1 VAEDGAGGGRAMSAT
16 SEKIALP
23 NGVTQELYRIGSGK
37 PLVFLHG
44 VECRRDEDAVVAALA
59 QRYTVVAPV
68 TPGYA
73 DIADAAPLRD
83 IHDLALHYDTL
94 LETLGIDQA
103 VLIGH
108 SFGGMIAA
116 EIAAH
121 VPKRVARLV
130 LIAPL
135 GLWLDDYPVADLPAR
150 TPPEIQELLW
160 RGAVARPAAPAASG
174 DALER
179 MIAAM
184 QGLATVAKFTW
195 PIPDKGL
202 RRRLHRIAADT
213 LVIVGEQD
221 AYVPARYADDF
232 VAGIPRARK
241 LVWPGSHMVPYEPPD
256 EVVKAI
262 AEKS

>member
-1 VAEDGAGGGRAMSAT
+1 MSDA
-16 SEKIALP
+16 EKIELP
-23 NGVTQELYRIGSGK
+23 GGVPQETYRVGKGK
-37 PLVFLHG
+37 PVVFLHG
-44 VECRRDEDAVVAALA
+44 VECRRGDDAVVAALA
-59 QRYTVVAPV
+59 EKYTVVAPV

-73 DIADAAPLRD
+73 DIADARELRD
-83 IHDLALHYDTL
+83 VHDLALHYDTL
-94 LETLGIDQA
+94 LEALGIDDA
-103 VLIGH
+103 VLVGH

-135 GLWLDDYPVADLPAR
+135 GLWRDDDPVTDLPAR
-150 TPPEIQELLW
+150 LPHEVPELLW
-160 RGAVARPAAPAASG
+160 RGAVAKPAAGAAPAN
-174 DALER
+174 DAEGLER
-179 MIAAM
+179 MVTAM

-213 LVIVGEQD
+213 LVIWGEQD
-221 AYVPARYADDF
+221 AYIPARYADDF

-241 LVWPGSHMVPYEPPD
+241 SLWPGSHMVPYERPGD
-256 EVVKAI
+256 VVKAVG
-262 AEKS
+262 EKA

>member
-1 VAEDGAGGGRAMSAT
+1 MSGAETIDLPGVPQEIYRAG
-16 SEKIALP
+16 K
-23 NGVTQELYRIGSGK
+23 GK
-37 PLVFLHG
+37 PVVFLHG
-44 VECRRDEDAVVAALA
+44 VECRRGDDAVVAALA
-59 QRYTVVAPV
+59 EKYTVVAPV

-73 DIADAAPLRD
+73 DIADARELRD
-83 IHDLALHYDTL
+83 VHDLALHYDTL
-94 LETLGIDQA
+94 LDTLGIDDA
-103 VLIGH
+103 VLVGH

-135 GLWLDDYPVADLPAR
+135 GLWHDDYPVADLPAR
-150 TPPEIQELLW
+150 TPPEMQELLW
-160 RGAVARPAAPAASG
+160 RGAVTKPAAGAAPAN
-174 DALER
+174 DAEGLER
-179 MIAAM
+179 MVAAM

-213 LVIVGEQD
+213 LVIWGEQD

-232 VAGIPRARK
+232 VAAIPRARK
-241 LVWPGSHMVPYEPPD
+241 LIWPGSHMVPYERPAD
-256 EVVKAI
+256 VVKAI
-262 AEKS
+262 GEKA